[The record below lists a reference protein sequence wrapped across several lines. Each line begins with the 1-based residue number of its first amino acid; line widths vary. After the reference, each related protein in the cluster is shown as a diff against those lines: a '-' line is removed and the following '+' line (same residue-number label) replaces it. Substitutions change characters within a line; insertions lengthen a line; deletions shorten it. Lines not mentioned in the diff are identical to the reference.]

1 MGKETGL
8 GKWLG
13 EVWNFQQFVEVVFF
27 CDSWFS
33 CSNRGE
39 KGQKATIQLEG
50 IFCLGIKMERE
61 SALYLIHARGG
72 GGKEQEL
79 FSLNDGHPIK
89 SYKVNFFLII
99 YVILIYFRK
108 CRKYGKAQGSYP
120 ESYHLQATMGRILI
134 YILLVICKHIHHKHR
149 FSFVPY

>member
-1 MGKETGL
+1 
-8 GKWLG
+8 
-13 EVWNFQQFVEVVFF
+13 
-27 CDSWFS
+27 
-33 CSNRGE
+33 
-39 KGQKATIQLEG
+39 
-50 IFCLGIKMERE
+50 MERE

-134 YILLVICKHIHHKHR
+134 YILLVICKHIHRKHR